1 MSEREKLVEVMAR
14 AHIENI
20 CKNVPAR
27 LRIPYDAMDSDDQ
40 DALKEN
46 IRAQLAALEAA
57 GVRLE
62 SAERLDLEKAARYDV
77 AYSHGFRAGWNAGV
91 DNDNRTSAGVDA
103 RQAEAQ
109 RVLRS
114 LAASPYAKDP
124 GNG

>member
-1 MSEREKLVEVMAR
+1 MREREKLVEVMAR

-57 GVRLE
+57 GVWLVPVV
-62 SAERLDLEKAARYDV
+62 STYKMD
-77 AYSHGFRAGWNAGV
+77 
-91 DNDNRTSAGVDA
+91 
-103 RQAEAQ
+103 AEAAKS
-109 RVLRS
+109 VWDIVDS
-114 LAASPYAKDP
+114 FSMKDAPIIWDAMLAASPYAKDKP
-124 GNG
+124 E